1 MKKIIYTISAVA
13 TSLLVSCSQE
23 FTDTE
28 NLYEKGLENYYSRP
42 QDIDEA
48 MAGVYNALYTVGVFS
63 DEAISANLLSDMVLG
78 GGGPDDRA
86 AKNLDG
92 FQDPEEDTY
101 KDLWVETYNGVYR
114 CNIIMEKLAEADFSD
129 YFVTEAAEQEY
140 LNTAMAEAHFMR
152 GFYYFRAAKFFG
164 GVPLLLSSDDAK
176 DLPRASYSETYAQI
190 ASDFKT
196 AIELFPSVAF
206 NAGSTAF
213 ASDKPLYGHA
223 NKWVAQAYMARA
235 YLYYTGYMTNIE
247 GQATSDLPL
256 PDGGTIS
263 KSQVITYLD
272 DCINNSGY
280 RLANDFRNL
289 WPYSYVNTS
298 AGEVVLPWAETEGLE
313 WVGQD
318 GPDSEFGTGNYEF
331 MFVQRYSTT
340 DWGPGQQYNNRMRL
354 FFGIRDNSMV
364 PFGQGW
370 GWGTVNPT
378 LWNQWDDEDPRKE
391 GSILELG
398 NADQGTAAWQPG
410 FGDHETGLMNKKY
423 TTIQHD
429 DPAGED
435 GIKGM
440 FYFLYDMTHGDPM
453 QLWSAQDYVF
463 MRFADVLLMHSEITE
478 TAENLNKVRER
489 ADLGPVG
496 YSLEALKQERLHEF
510 AFEGLRWFD
519 LVRWGDVDT
528 AFGGQINLQNSGIDA
543 TYSVQYRPETK
554 GLVPIPESEV
564 RLSNGVYKQNP
575 GW

>member
-1 MKKIIYTISAVA
+1 MKNTIYTISAVA
-13 TSLLVSCSQE
+13 MALLVSCSQE

-48 MAGVYNALYTVGVFS
+48 MAGVYNAMYSVGIFS
-63 DEAISANLLSDMVLG
+63 DEAVSANLLSDMVLG

-86 AKNLDG
+86 AKYLDA
-92 FQDPEEDTY
+92 FEDPEEDTF
-101 KDLWVETYNGVYR
+101 KDLWVGTYNGVYR
-114 CNIIMEKLAEADFSD
+114 CNILIEKLSEADFSD
-129 YFVTEAAEQEY
+129 HFLTEAEEQEY
-140 LNTAMAEAHFMR
+140 INTALAEAYFMR
-152 GFYYFRAAKFFG
+152 GWYYFRAAKFFG
-164 GVPLLLSSDDAK
+164 GVPLLLKSDDPK

-190 ASDFKT
+190 AADFKM
-196 AIELFPSVAF
+196 AIETFPSTSFGAIP
-206 NAGSTAF
+206 TER
-213 ASDKPLYGHA
+213 YGHA
-223 NKWVAQAYMARA
+223 NKWVAQGYMARA

-256 PDGGTIS
+256 PDGGSIS
-263 KSQVITYLD
+263 KSQVVAYLD

-280 RLANDFRNL
+280 GLADDFRNL

-298 AGEVVLPWAETEGLE
+298 AGEVVLPWAEAEGLA

-318 GPDSEFGTGNYEF
+318 GLSPTFGTGNREF

-378 LWNQWDDEDPRKE
+378 LWNTWDDADERKE
-391 GSILELG
+391 GSIIQLG
-398 NADQGTAAWQPG
+398 NTDQGTEAWQSG

-423 TTIQHD
+423 TTIQHE
-429 DPAGED
+429 DPDGED

-463 MRFADVLLMHSEITE
+463 MRFADILLMHSEITE
-478 TAENLNKVRER
+478 TEENLNKVRNR
-489 ADLGPVG
+489 AGLGDVG
-496 YSLEALKQERLHEF
+496 YSLAALKEERLHEF
-510 AFEGLRWFD
+510 AFEGLRYFD
-519 LVRWGDVDT
+519 LVRWGDVDN
-528 AFGGQINLQNSGIDA
+528 AYGGQINLQNSGIDA

-554 GLVPIPESEV
+554 GLLPIPESEI
-564 RLSNGVYKQNP
+564 RLSNGIYQQNP

>member
-1 MKKIIYTISAVA
+1 MKKIIYTISVVA
-13 TSLLVSCSQE
+13 TALLAGCSQE
-23 FTDTE
+23 FTDTD

-42 QDIDEA
+42 DDIDEA
-48 MAGVYNALYTVGVFS
+48 MAGVYNALYTADPFS
-63 DEAISANLLSDMVLG
+63 DEAISANLLSDYVFG

-86 AKNLDG
+86 AKYMDG

-114 CNIIMEKLAEADFSD
+114 CNIILEKLVDADFSEYFLTEAEAKEYVDRALAEA
-129 YFVTEAAEQEY
+129 Y
-140 LNTAMAEAHFMR
+140 FMR

-164 GVPLLLSSDDAK
+164 GLPLILGSLADRSVPRSS
-176 DLPRASYSETYAQI
+176 YTETYAQI

-196 AIELFPSVAF
+196 AIELFPTKAF
-206 NAGSTAF
+206 PAIGT
-213 ASDKPLYGHA
+213 DRYGHA

-256 PDGGTIS
+256 PEGGTIS
-263 KSQVITYLD
+263 KSQVVAYLE

-280 RLANDFRNL
+280 ALANDFRNL

-298 AGEVVLPWAETEGLE
+298 ANEVVLPWAETEGLD

-318 GPDSEFGTGNYEF
+318 GLNPTFGTGNAEF

-370 GWGTVNPT
+370 GWGTVNPA
-378 LWNQWDDEDPRKE
+378 LWSQWDDADPRKV
-391 GSILELG
+391 GSILQLG
-398 NADQGTAAWQPG
+398 NAEQGTGAWQSG
-410 FGDHETGLMNKKY
+410 FGDHETGFMNKKY
-423 TTIQHD
+423 TTIQHE
-429 DPAGED
+429 DPAGVD

-453 QLWSAQDYVF
+453 QLWSAQDFVF
-463 MRFADVLLMHSEITE
+463 MRYADVLLMHSEITE
-478 TAENLNKVRER
+478 TADGMNEVRDR
-489 ADLGPVG
+489 ADLDPIG
-496 YSLEALKQERLHEF
+496 YSLAALKEERKYEF
-510 AFEGLRWFD
+510 AFEALRWFD

-528 AFGGQINLQNSGIDA
+528 AFGGQVNLQNSGIDA
-543 TYSVQYRPETK
+543 VYSVQYRAETK

-564 RLSNGVYKQNP
+564 RLSNGVYEQNP